1 MGHLTRIRICFYTAP
16 AGNFYANDHRGTEVF
31 DECFHAIL
39 RNGRPWYATSEI
51 PSTDV
56 CHFSTRTFLTVSTV
70 HEGRRK
76 SELYELVGRILNRSP
91 FSANLRPFFEN
102 DAWTVN
108 LNPCGNLYKSIYIYI
123 YIFRFAGFR
132 GEVSYVDEKIG
143 KICRIFLVSCI

>member
-91 FSANLRPFFEN
+91 FSANLRPFLKTTHER
-102 DAWTVN
+102 WTWILVEI
-108 LNPCGNLYKSIYIYI
+108 CTKVYI

-132 GEVSYVDEKIG
+132 GEVSYVEKMEM
-143 KICRIFLVSCI
+143 KKLERFVEFFL

>member
-91 FSANLRPFFEN
+91 FSANLRPFLKTTHER
-102 DAWTVN
+102 WTWILVEI
-108 LNPCGNLYKSIYIYI
+108 CTKVYIYI
-123 YIFRFAGFR
+123 YFGSQVFVEKLVMWMKKLERFVEF
-132 GEVSYVDEKIG
+132 
-143 KICRIFLVSCI
+143 FL